1 LATGDGGAAAPGD
14 AAPGAVRRLAPGLLL
29 AAAAVAAATW
39 IADSGGAAW
48 MSARGLAGNSP
59 IPAATVAVILGILLA
74 NTLGTPR
81 VAREGLAFCVKV
93 LLRWGIVCVG
103 IRLSLGEVVARG
115 AAAGAAV
122 VIVVAAALAAA
133 PLLARALGLSARLGL
148 LAAASTAICGV
159 TAALAVAPVVEADE
173 KETAYTV
180 ANVTLYGLLGM
191 LLYPWAAH
199 ALLGGDPG
207 AAGLFLG
214 TAIHDTSQVAGAAL
228 SYRDLF
234 GDEAAMKAALVAKL
248 ARNSLLVAVVPWVA
262 WLHLRGGGAG
272 GARPSAARLFPLFVL
287 GFLAMALV
295 RTAGDAALGDAAAWR
310 TAVDRIS
317 GLGTAALLPAAM
329 AGVGLTTDLRDLRGL
344 GLRPLWLGAGTALL
358 VGAAALG
365 AALLLG

>member
-1 LATGDGGAAAPGD
+1 LASGAATGGGSGGD
-14 AAPGAVRRLAPGLLL
+14 APGAARRLAPGVLL
-29 AAAAVAAATW
+29 AAAVVAAASW
-39 IADSGGAAW
+39 LADRGGAAW
-48 MSARGLAGNSP
+48 MAARGTGGKSP

-81 VAREGLAFCVKV
+81 AAREGIVFCVKV

-103 IRLSLGEVVARG
+103 IRLSLGEVVAQG
-115 AAAGAAV
+115 AAAAAAV
-122 VIVVAAALAAA
+122 VLVVAAALAVA
-133 PLLARALGLSARLGL
+133 PAVARALGLSARLGL

-159 TAALAVAPVVEADE
+159 TAALAVAPVVEAEE

-207 AAGLFLG
+207 AAGLLLG

-248 ARNSLLVAVVPWVA
+248 ARNSLLVAVVPCVA

-272 GARPSAARLFPLFVL
+272 GTRPPLSRLFPLFVL
-287 GFLAMALV
+287 GFVAMALA
-295 RTAGDAALGDAAAWR
+295 RTAGDALLGEAAGWR
-310 TAVDRIS
+310 SAVDGIA
-317 GLGTAALLPAAM
+317 GAGTAALLPAAM

-344 GLRPLWLGAGTALL
+344 GLRPLWLGASVAVL
-358 VGAAALG
+358 VGAVAFG